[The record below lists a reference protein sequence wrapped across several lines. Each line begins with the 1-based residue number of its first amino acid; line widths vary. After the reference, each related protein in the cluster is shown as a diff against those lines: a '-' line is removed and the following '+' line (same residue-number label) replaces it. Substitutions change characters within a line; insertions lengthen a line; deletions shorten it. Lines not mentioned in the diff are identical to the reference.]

1 MITEIDEIPSI
12 MVGDYKLQ
20 FELGEPCERTKEV
33 ALRELRETPENIK
46 TATAELKKLLDGKS
60 IYITQLYFL
69 LPNQKNFIKLL

>member
-1 MITEIDEIPSI
+1 MITEIDEVPSI

-46 TATAELKKLLDGKS
+46 NATAELKKLLDGKL
-60 IYITQLYFL
+60 IYTIQLYFL
-69 LPNQKNFIKLL
+69 ILKPKTLM

>member
-1 MITEIDEIPSI
+1 MITEIDNVPFI

-46 TATAELKKLLDGKS
+46 SATGELKRLLDGKLFDM
-60 IYITQLYFL
+60 INVRQLSTISR
-69 LPNQKNFIKLL
+69 K